1 MNTMKHDFGKID
13 KDGDLVIVGAMNTK
27 KRYVY
32 CPKQE
37 NSRECGDWCPFFG
50 EPEPLKQDG
59 QYHPA
64 TLQICEVIYEFRD
77 FTDQRNETVKQ
88 IWGDPS

>member
-50 EPEPLKQDG
+50 EPEPLKQ
-59 QYHPA
+59 
-64 TLQICEVIYEFRD
+64 V
-77 FTDQRNETVKQ
+77 
-88 IWGDPS
+88 